1 MSSLSKPD
9 SFSRRGFIS
18 AAVKIT
24 AGLIVSSPF
33 ASFASPLRYHTL
45 SFYHTHTGETLDLV
59 FNLKTGK
66 PEKVKRVVNFL
77 RDFRTGDVHQIDL
90 RLFDTLCRLQMECGS
105 SGRFEVIS
113 GYRSPKTNEILR
125 KATSGVAKKSL
136 HMEGRAID
144 IRLSDVP
151 TRLLG
156 AKARS
161 MKRGGVGY
169 YAKSDFVHLD
179 TGRVRSW

>member
-1 MSSLSKPD
+1 MSFHPKPGSL
-9 SFSRRGFIS
+9 SRRGFIT
-18 AAVKIT
+18 AAAKIA
-24 AGLIVSSPF
+24 AGLLVSSPIT
-33 ASFASPLRYHTL
+33 SFASPFRYHTL

-66 PEKVKRVVNFL
+66 PEKVKRVVKFL

-105 SGRFEVIS
+105 SGTFEVIS
-113 GYRSPKTNEILR
+113 GYRSPATNEKLR
-125 KATSGVAKKSL
+125 SKTSGVAKKSL

-151 TRLLG
+151 TRELG
-156 AKARS
+156 VKARS

-169 YAKSDFVHLD
+169 YAKSDFIHLD